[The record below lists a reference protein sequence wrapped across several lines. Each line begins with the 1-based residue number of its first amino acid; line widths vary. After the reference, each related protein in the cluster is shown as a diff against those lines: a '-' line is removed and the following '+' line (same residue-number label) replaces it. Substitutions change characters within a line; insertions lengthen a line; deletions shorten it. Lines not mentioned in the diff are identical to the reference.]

1 MPFDTNLDWACEN
14 KPGYLLLK
22 TLSLV
27 SSGGTRTGGQCPET
41 VTLGSCVQIPR
52 NPTQL
57 RALMREDPIRS
68 DRFGERR
75 STSERCFI
83 CRLSRLLSW
92 ISCFL
97 RMI

>member
-57 RALMREDPIRS
+57 RALMREDQYEAIVL
-68 DRFGERR
+68 G
-75 STSERCFI
+75 SEDPRASVVVLFVA
-83 CRLSRLLSW
+83 CRA
-92 ISCFL
+92 CCH
-97 RMI
+97 